1 MSTPV
6 STLSASSARPR
17 CGASFHFFLVQPSLR
32 EDLFHLLQDRLVLV
46 CRAQSISERGREAHR
61 GIELTVARLSESKA
75 VLSQL
80 LATIVAGFGCLAS
93 PVFTLNSVK

>member
-6 STLSASSARPR
+6 STLSTSRARPR
-17 CGASFHFFLVQPSLR
+17 CGASFHFFLVQSGLCKN
-32 EDLFHLLQDRLVLV
+32 LFDFLQDRLVLV
-46 CRAQSISERGREAHR
+46 CRAQSVSGRGRGAHF
-61 GIELTVARLSESKA
+61 GIELTIPRLSEGKA

-80 LATIVAGFGCLAS
+80 LATIVAGFGRLAS